1 MSKESKEK
9 KDKKSSVD
17 KAEKALKTEKTETDE
32 NNQDISEK
40 ETEKAKKTDA
50 ECEGCKKL
58 ETELEKLKD
67 THMRCAAEYAN
78 YRSRTE
84 KEKADIYTNA
94 TMDAVKNLLPIA
106 DSIDMA
112 ISSSGDAGEEYKKG
126 LELIKAQL
134 EKSFEAL
141 NITSFGEV
149 GDAFDPQLYNAISKT
164 EDDSLGE
171 NVVSA
176 VFQKG
181 YKCRDKIIRYCMVQV
196 AN

>member
-1 MSKESKEK
+1 MVKE
-9 KDKKSSVD
+9 
-17 KAEKALKTEKTETDE
+17 AEE
-32 NNQDISEK
+32 S
-40 ETEKAKKTDA
+40 DA
-50 ECEGCKKL
+50 VCEGCKRL

-94 TMDAVKNLLPIA
+94 TIDAVKNLLPIA

-141 NITSFGEV
+141 SITSFGEV
-149 GDAFDPQLYNAISKT
+149 GDTFDPELYNAISKT

>member
-9 KDKKSSVD
+9 KDKKSSAD
-17 KAEKALKTEKTETDE
+17 KAEEALKTEKAAADE
-32 NNQDISEK
+32 
-40 ETEKAKKTDA
+40 TDA
-50 ECEGCKKL
+50 ETSETEVKEAEKSDAGCEGCKKL

-94 TMDAVKNLLPIA
+94 TIDAVKNLLPIA

-112 ISSSGDAGEEYKKG
+112 ILSSGDAGEEYKKG

-134 EKSFEAL
+134 EKSFESL